1 MDRKEIILTGLG
13 GQGIVK
19 FGVILAEAAVLERK
33 HVVQTQNY
41 GPESR
46 GGYCRSD
53 VIISNEEI
61 YYPRVSNADI
71 LFALS
76 QEGLDKFLQCS
87 KEDAIIIVD
96 ENLQVEGNKK
106 CRKYDIVKYSEEILK
121 NSQSIN
127 MLCLGILAEATK
139 MVSYEAVRQAI
150 CGNVPKSS
158 IDKNLLAF
166 QAGIN
171 LVSA

>member
-19 FGVILAEAAVLERK
+19 FGIILAEAAVLERK

-71 LFALS
+71 LFAIS
-76 QEGLDKFLQCS
+76 QKGLDKFLQCS

-106 CRKYDIVKYSEEILK
+106 CRKYDIVKYSEEFLK

-127 MLCLGILAEATK
+127 MLCLGILAETTK
-139 MVSYEAVRQAI
+139 MISYEAVRQAI
-150 CGNVPKSS
+150 CGNVPKNS